1 MYCCQQVVS
10 STRSVTDASERLTKA
25 VGVLRLDKPRLL
37 TGMIEIATELKASV
51 ANIMEHAQVL
61 VELDTSGSTSQSRER
76 SASQFREEST
86 NESRKAST
94 EESREGTANK
104 SREESTNDSHEEFT
118 QEFREPP
125 TSESRE
131 RSSSISFLF
140 TSKDKLKVKAKNV
153 RLTSRELAQT
163 LRKYSFLSD
172 ERTGERK
179 RVRGTYGTPISNG
192 ISRGLRD
199 RTNSP
204 VSFQKKIGHEF
215 SQQTPPRSPRE
226 GFTVFHSK
234 ESPL

>member
-1 MYCCQQVVS
+1 VVS
-10 STRSVTDASERLTKA
+10 STRSVTDASEHLTKA
-25 VGVLRLDKPRLL
+25 VGALKLDKPRLL
-37 TGMIEIATELKASV
+37 TGIIEIATELKASV
-51 ANIMEHAQVL
+51 ANILEHTQVL
-61 VELDTSGSTSQSRER
+61 VELDTSGSTNQSRERSTSQSRER
-76 SASQFREEST
+76 SMSQPHEEST
-86 NESRKAST
+86 NESRV
-94 EESREGTANK
+94 
-104 SREESTNDSHEEFT
+104 EFT
-118 QEFREPP
+118 QESRETP
-125 TSESRE
+125 TNESRE

-140 TSKDKLKVKAKNV
+140 TSKDKLQVKVKNV

-179 RVRGTYGTPISNG
+179 FVRGAYGTPISNG

-226 GFTVFHSK
+226 GFTVFRSK

>member
-1 MYCCQQVVS
+1 MYCCHQVVS

-25 VGVLRLDKPRLL
+25 VGALKLDKPRLL
-37 TGMIEIATELKASV
+37 TGMIEIATELKTSV
-51 ANIMEHAQVL
+51 ANIMEHTQTL
-61 VELDTSGSTSQSRER
+61 VELDTSWSTSQPRER
-76 SASQFREEST
+76 SASPYHEDSTSESQEEP
-86 NESRKAST
+86 AL
-94 EESREGTANK
+94 ESRE
-104 SREESTNDSHEEFT
+104 S
-118 QEFREPP
+118 P

-179 RVRGTYGTPISNG
+179 RVRGIYGTPMSNVL
-192 ISRGLRD
+192 SRGLRD

-204 VSFQKKIGHEF
+204 VPFQKKIGHEF
-215 SQQTPPRSPRE
+215 SQQTPPLSPRE
-226 GFTVFHSK
+226 SITVFHSK

>member
-1 MYCCQQVVS
+1 
-10 STRSVTDASERLTKA
+10 
-25 VGVLRLDKPRLL
+25 
-37 TGMIEIATELKASV
+37 MIEIATELKASV

-94 EESREGTANK
+94 EEFREGSSANK
-104 SREESTNDSHEEFT
+104 TREESTNDSHEEFT
-118 QEFREPP
+118 QEFRETP

-172 ERTGERK
+172 KRTGERK

-226 GFTVFHSK
+226 GFTVFRSK

>member
-1 MYCCQQVVS
+1 MYCCHQVVS
-10 STRSVTDASERLTKA
+10 STRSVTDASEHLTKA
-25 VGVLRLDKPRLL
+25 VGALKLDKPRLL
-37 TGMIEIATELKASV
+37 TGIIEIATELKASV
-51 ANIMEHAQVL
+51 ANILEHTQVL
-61 VELDTSGSTSQSRER
+61 VELDTSGSTNQSRERSTSQSHERSTSQSRER
-76 SASQFREEST
+76 SMSQPHEEST
-86 NESRKAST
+86 NESRV
-94 EESREGTANK
+94 
-104 SREESTNDSHEEFT
+104 EFT
-118 QEFREPP
+118 QESRETP
-125 TSESRE
+125 TNESRE

-140 TSKDKLKVKAKNV
+140 TSKDKLQVKVKNV

-179 RVRGTYGTPISNG
+179 FVRGAYGTPISNG

-226 GFTVFHSK
+226 GCTVFRSK

>member
-1 MYCCQQVVS
+1 MVS

-25 VGVLRLDKPRLL
+25 VEGLKLDKPRLL
-37 TGMIEIATELKASV
+37 AGIIDIATELKTLI
-51 ANIMEHAQVL
+51 ANIVEHTQGL
-61 VELDTSGSTSQSRER
+61 VEFDTNSSTSLSPERSLSQPREFATSEGGETGTAGSRVRSTSDSRVEFAQDSRE
-76 SASQFREEST
+76 SP
-86 NESRKAST
+86 
-94 EESREGTANK
+94 
-104 SREESTNDSHEEFT
+104 TNDYS
-118 QEFREPP
+118 QRP
-125 TSESRE
+125 
-131 RSSSISFLF
+131 SISFLF

-172 ERTGERK
+172 EGIGERK

-204 VSFQKKIGHEF
+204 VSFQRKTGHEF
-215 SQQTPPRSPRE
+215 SQQTPLRSPRE
-226 GFTVFHSK
+226 SFTVFRSK

>member
-1 MYCCQQVVS
+1 MSALKDLTSDCVAGRRVYCCYQVVS
-10 STRSVTDASERLTKA
+10 STRTLTDAAERLTKA
-25 VGVLRLDKPRLL
+25 VGGLKLDKPRLL
-37 TGMIEIATELKASV
+37 TGIIEITTEFKTEV
-51 ANIMEHAQVL
+51 ANILEHTQTL
-61 VELDTSGSTSQSRER
+61 VEYDTNGCQSRERSTSQCSDRSTSQSRER
-76 SASQFREEST
+76 STSQCSDVSI
-86 NESRKAST
+86 NESR
-94 EESREGTANK
+94 ED
-104 SREESTNDSHEEFT
+104 STNDT
-118 QEFREPP
+118 
-125 TSESRE
+125 RE
-131 RSSSISFLF
+131 RSSSISLLF

-179 RVRGTYGTPISNG
+179 YVRGTYGTPISNG

-204 VSFQKKIGHEF
+204 VSFQKRIGHEF
-215 SQQTPPRSPRE
+215 SQQTPQSPRD